1 MYPSAHSIF
10 FAVLFVFSI
19 STKVGAERG
28 KVLYNK
34 LGEDKNVAKGEDSI
48 VAGGADN
55 KALANMGT
63 ISGGTVR
70 IE

>member
-1 MYPSAHSIF
+1 MD
-10 FAVLFVFSI
+10 
-19 STKVGAERG
+19 AERG

-48 VAGGADN
+48 VAGGANN